1 MAQFTV
7 TEALAEIK
15 TLDKRVGK
23 KRAFIL
29 DNLLRQEQIKDPLAK
44 GGGQEA
50 VIKTEMQ
57 SMADLLD
64 RQERLR
70 ARINKSNLV
79 TTIEI
84 STITKSIA
92 GWIIWKREIAPG
104 QDEFMSD
111 VMAKLRQIRE
121 RGRREGV
128 NLTRDTE
135 QARPT
140 DFIVNVDEQKLA
152 QSSEHLEDLLGK
164 LDGALSLKNATTFIE
179 AD

>member
-1 MAQFTV
+1 MPNFTV

-15 TLDKRVGK
+15 TIDKRVGK
-23 KRAFIL
+23 KRSFIT
-29 DNLLRQEQIKDPLAK
+29 DNLLRQEQLKDPLAK

-50 VIKTEMQ
+50 VIKVEMQ
-57 SMADLLD
+57 SMNDLLQ

-70 ARINKSNLV
+70 SRINGSNLV

-84 STITKSIA
+84 GGTVKSIA

-104 QDEFMSD
+104 EGEFMAD
-111 VMAKLRQIRE
+111 VMSRLRQIRD

-128 NLTRDTE
+128 RLGDNE
-135 QARPT
+135 QLRPT
-140 DFIVNVDEQKLA
+140 DYHVNIDEQQLA
-152 QSSEHLEDLLGK
+152 ALSELLEDILGK
-164 LDGALSLKNATTFIE
+164 LDGFLSLKNATTFIE